1 MRISDW
7 SSDVC
12 SSDLEVAQDLR
23 HARQGG
29 QRDLALDLDGGQD
42 LGEIAVAAHLH
53 STLEADLQDLF
64 VVGSAPAVYH
74 PLPRLSGHLRFGS
87 LFRHRFFIHFLLFFV
102 FLALR
107 PLLLFHLPSSFSLSF
122 SPL

>member
-53 STLEADLQDLF
+53 ATLDGHLQALF
-64 VVGSAPAVYH
+64 GDGAAPAGHH
-74 PLPRLSGHLRFGS
+74 PRPRLTGTRRVGALGRDPFWSHVT
-87 LFRHRFFIHFLLFFV
+87 IA
-102 FLALR
+102 LA
-107 PLLLFHLPSSFSLSF
+107 
-122 SPL
+122 